1 MQTQYISFCGQ
12 VALNIKKK
20 ETKQSIINDLD
31 EIKIIDKHHEKFNA
45 DYHMNRLKKVPH
57 LVGIKSNGNP
67 YYMFL
72 TKLNLVNSVIMI
84 DKKVQMGYD
93 LPRMIIIRLN
103 FDDESLFDNSLLEG
117 EMICDKNNKWFFLI
131 SDIRILRNKST
142 KHLDLCKR
150 MNTIYEVLDKHFKP
164 SFQDLFTIQV
174 KKYVQ
179 LNEINDLH
187 DNFIPTLSYTCRGLY
202 LKPLYTKFMDI
213 LINFDDS
220 LIKSTKKESYK
231 NTSHFLVSKEEVVK
245 PNISK
250 NNNNE
255 KHQMEIECCITTT
268 VTSSDSCCTTFNLQK
283 TTTPDVYTLYDI
295 KTDKK
300 IGNACV
306 NNLNTSK
313 MLSNHFSSLSLLE
326 KSSFMCERTNNTNF
340 NNIWVPIKFLPNV

>member
-1 MQTQYISFCGQ
+1 MS
-12 VALNIKKK
+12 
-20 ETKQSIINDLD
+20 
-31 EIKIIDKHHEKFNA
+31 
-45 DYHMNRLKKVPH
+45 
-57 LVGIKSNGNP
+57 
-67 YYMFL
+67 
-72 TKLNLVNSVIMI
+72 
-84 DKKVQMGYD
+84 
-93 LPRMIIIRLN
+93 IIRLKL
-103 FDDESLFDNSLLEG
+103 DVESLFDNSLLEG
-117 EMICDKNNKWFFLI
+117 EMICDKNNKWVFLI
-131 SDIRILRNKST
+131 SDIRMLRNKST
-142 KHLDLCKR
+142 KHHDLCKR

-255 KHQMEIECCITTT
+255 EHEMEIECCITTT
-268 VTSSDSCCTTFNLQK
+268 VTSSDSCSTTFNLQK

-306 NNLNTSK
+306 NNLKTSK

>member
-12 VALNIKKK
+12 VALNIKKN

-31 EIKIIDKHHEKFNA
+31 EIKIIDKHHEKFNQ

-72 TKLNLVNSVIMI
+72 TKLNLVNTVIMI

-117 EMICDKNNKWFFLI
+117 EMICDKNNKWLFLI
-131 SDIRILRNKST
+131 SDIRMLRNKST

-150 MNTIYEVLDKHFKP
+150 MNIIYEVLDKHFKP

-202 LKPLYTKFMDI
+202 LKPLYTKFTDI

-231 NTSHFLVSKEEVVK
+231 KTSHFLVSKEEVVK
-245 PNISK
+245 QTIPNSDT
-250 NNNNE
+250 NE
-255 KHQMEIECCITTT
+255 KHKMEIECCITTNDFEERKT
-268 VTSSDSCCTTFNLQK
+268 NTFNLQK

-306 NNLNTSK
+306 DNLKTSK

-326 KSSFMCERTNNTNF
+326 KSSFMCERTKNTNF